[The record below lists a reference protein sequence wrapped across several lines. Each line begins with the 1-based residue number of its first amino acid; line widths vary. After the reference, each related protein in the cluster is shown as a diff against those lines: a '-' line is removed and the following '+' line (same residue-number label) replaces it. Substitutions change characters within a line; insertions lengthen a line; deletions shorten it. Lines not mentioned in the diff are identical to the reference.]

1 MPLKVDY
8 ELIKLMT
15 SKIFDWD
22 KALTVHADNCKS
34 WISAKKGLVNWALYW
49 DRACMH
55 DWYAMLS
62 CFVVAAR
69 HACTCPVIVW
79 LLAHRHVAPFEKIQ
93 SQRSRGVCSSKK
105 GGSMHVNTILEI
117 NKHINGITKF
127 QIQFPRRNLKLA
139 FLRTAISKTD
149 FPKTDFSKTDFY
161 NLEFQISDFD
171 FEKGVCI
178 PAPHFC
184 FPQHQI
190 RHTKIS
196 EKVESCI

>member
-1 MPLKVDY
+1 MLRIVRLGSHRRKAWST
-8 ELIKLMT
+8 ELCT
-15 SKIFDWD
+15 E
-22 KALTVHADNCKS
+22 T
-34 WISAKKGLVNWALYW
+34 GL
-49 DRACMH
+49 ACMIGMLCCH
-55 DWYAMLS
+55 VFLLQHAML
-62 CFVVAAR
+62 APAQ
-69 HACTCPVIVW
+69 
-79 LLAHRHVAPFEKIQ
+79 LLFDCLHIGMWRRLKIQ

-127 QIQFPRRNLKLA
+127 QIPFSRRNLKLA
-139 FLRTAISKTD
+139 FLRIAISKTD
-149 FPKTDFSKTDFY
+149 FPKNDFSKTDFY

-196 EKVESCI
+196 EKVESCT